1 LVDSIPAAGTDSRRA
16 ALEADIL
23 EVVLEPDMQEEKPG
37 ADMQEEEPGADMQ
50 EEEPGI
56 DILKEVEWWGRR
68 PAGALPI
75 PEVRLLAADYNRN

>member
-37 ADMQEEEPGADMQ
+37 ADMQEEEPG
-50 EEEPGI
+50 I

-75 PEVRLLAADYNRN
+75 LEVRLLAADYNRN

>member
-37 ADMQEEEPGADMQ
+37 ADMQEEEPG
-50 EEEPGI
+50 I
-56 DILKEVEWWGRR
+56 DILKEVEWCGRR

-75 PEVRLLAADYNRN
+75 LEVRLLAADYNRN